1 MKLALLLPWACC
13 CLCGSA
19 LATGFLYP
27 YGYPEPGAGSPGSG
41 YASRRHWC
49 HHTVTR
55 TVSCQVQNGSE
66 TVVQRVY
73 QSCRWPGPCANLVST
88 VAARKQTQIPA
99 RPAPPG
105 SCGMSGRPPAVKNPA
120 WGQGDC
126 FARELVGSQRVFRR
140 SRQRDFPG
148 SLLWILW
155 LAISCPQGPSEGPT
169 AAAPEPVTSP
179 FTPSRSGALIRPT
192 YRVSYRTVTALEWR
206 CCPGFTGSNCDEEC
220 MNCTRLSDMSERLT
234 TLEAK
239 VAPLGTDPQVKCARL
254 EVPRDAAT
262 RPTVLLLE
270 AAEQPAGPDNGLPA
284 PQSTP
289 PPWNEDFLPGAIPL
303 AHPGPRRR
311 RPTGPAGPPGQTG
324 PPGPAGP
331 PGSKGDRG
339 QAGETGPV
347 GPPGLLGPPGPR
359 GLPGEM
365 GRPGPPGPPGPA
377 GSPGLSPSGP
387 QGVLYSLQPP
397 TDKDNGDSQ
406 LAPAVVDTVLAGIP
420 GPRGP
425 PGPPGPPGPLGP
437 PGPPGAPGSQ
447 GLAGDRAVAGPSAEP
462 DVKGEKG
469 EKAAATEGEGV
480 QQLREALKI
489 LAERVLI
496 LEHMIGIHDP
506 QASPEGGSSQDA
518 ALRANLKM
526 KRGGHPEGALAA
538 LLGPDPAH
546 KSAAQASGRK

>member
-1 MKLALLLPWACC
+1 MKLAFLLPWACC

-27 YGYPEPGAGSPGSG
+27 FPAAALQQHGYPEPGAGSPGSG

-73 QSCRWPGPCANLVST
+73 QSCRWPGPCANLVSYRT
-88 VAARKQTQIPA
+88 
-99 RPAPPG
+99 
-105 SCGMSGRPPAVKNPA
+105 
-120 WGQGDC
+120 
-126 FARELVGSQRVFRR
+126 
-140 SRQRDFPG
+140 
-148 SLLWILW
+148 
-155 LAISCPQGPSEGPT
+155 
-169 AAAPEPVTSP
+169 
-179 FTPSRSGALIRPT
+179 LIRPT

-239 VAPLGTDPQVKCARL
+239 V
-254 EVPRDAAT
+254 
-262 RPTVLLLE
+262 LLLE
-270 AAEQPAGPDNGLPA
+270 AAEQPSGPDNELPA

-289 PPWNEDFLPGAIPL
+289 PPWNEDFLPDAIPL

-311 RPTGPAGPPGQTG
+311 RPTGPAVSVLTVTPLLPT
-324 PPGPAGP
+324 A
-331 PGSKGDRG
+331 
-339 QAGETGPV
+339 
-347 GPPGLLGPPGPR
+347 GLLGPPGPR

-377 GSPGLSPSGP
+377 GSPGPSPSGP
-387 QGVLYSLQPP
+387 QGALYSLQPP
-397 TDKDNGDSQ
+397 TGRDGESR
-406 LAPAVVDTVLAGIP
+406 ACGVAGRAEP
-420 GPRGP
+420 GRLRGRGGG
-425 PGPPGPPGPLGP
+425 GPFLG
-437 PGPPGAPGSQ
+437 GSL
-447 GLAGDRAVAGPSAEP
+447 GKPTSDGDRVGLRVRPRVPGGWGDGAGLSP
-462 DVKGEKG
+462 
-469 EKAAATEGEGV
+469 GEGV

-506 QASPEGGSSQDA
+506 LASPEGGSGQDA
-518 ALRANLKM
+518 TLRANLKM
-526 KRGGHPEGALAA
+526 KRGGPHPDGVLAA
-538 LLGPDPAH
+538 LLGPDPGQ
-546 KSAAQASGRK
+546 KSAEQAGGRQ